1 MKKVEVQL
9 EYISFFKDEVKL
21 KFTFFD
27 GAKKIQ
33 YGKFVYDYKNANDY
47 VKIKEVFDQF
57 VKENEFQVIPDANV
71 VLSTND
77 VFNTSLDS
85 IFSKYFC
92 NSSLFCLAISSCD
105 GSLFSLKSFTEIS
118 SGFLFPSPISINK
131 PTMFLTIYLRN
142 PVPTKVIISLFR
154 FLLSLTIKVWEIV
167 LT

>member
-77 VFNTSLDS
+77 VFNTSL
-85 IFSKYFC
+85 ILPIAAASKV
-92 NSSLFCLAISSCD
+92 
-105 GSLFSLKSFTEIS
+105 
-118 SGFLFPSPISINK
+118 NK
-131 PTMFLTIYLRN
+131 FVDN
-142 PVPTKVIISLFR
+142 D
-154 FLLSLTIKVWEIV
+154 LLDKFGVDYKKN
-167 LT
+167 